1 MGREDWLA
9 HATQVPSRLV
19 AIVFFKLHALVFTAF
34 YHMLMEETPLGSN
47 TFFFTSLFSL
57 SFS

>member
-9 HATQVPSRLV
+9 HATQVPSGLV

-57 SFS
+57 SSS